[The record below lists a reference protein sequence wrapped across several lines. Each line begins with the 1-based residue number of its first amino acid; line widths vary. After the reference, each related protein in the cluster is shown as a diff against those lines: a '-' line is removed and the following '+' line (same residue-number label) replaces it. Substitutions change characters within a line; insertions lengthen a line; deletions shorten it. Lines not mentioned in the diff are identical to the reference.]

1 MAKEDTQRA
10 ASPGST
16 GEIDRLEKQLHM
28 LDQRLDNLDSMVT
41 AVVERVMS
49 QPISLNITC
58 PRCGHA
64 MEVILSGVH
73 KPKK

>member
-1 MAKEDTQRA
+1 LAKEDNPKT
-10 ASPGST
+10 ASPGTT

-49 QPISLNITC
+49 QPVSLNITC
-58 PRCGHA
+58 TRCGHV

>member
-1 MAKEDTQRA
+1 MPKEDTKATQEDMA
-10 ASPGST
+10 
-16 GEIDRLEKQLHM
+16 EVNHLKKRLDL
-28 LDQRLDNLDSMVT
+28 LDDRLDNLDTMVT

-49 QPISLNITC
+49 QPISLNVTC

-64 MEVILSGVH
+64 MEIVLSGVH